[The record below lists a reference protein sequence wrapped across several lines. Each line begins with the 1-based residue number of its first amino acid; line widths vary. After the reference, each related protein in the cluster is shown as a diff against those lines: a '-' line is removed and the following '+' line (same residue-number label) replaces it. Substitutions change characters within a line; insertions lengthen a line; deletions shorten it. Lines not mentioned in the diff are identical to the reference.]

1 MRSTTTLCPVILAG
15 GEGNRLWPLSR
26 RHYPKQLIRLFGERS
41 LLQETLL
48 RCAGIATNVRVLP
61 PLIICNE
68 VYRFIVAEQAAEIN
82 TQAQPI
88 ILEPVGRNTAP
99 ALTLAAL
106 AQSDQGD
113 DPVLLMLPADHLI
126 ENKAAFY
133 QALEVGIG
141 LAGDKFIVT
150 FGIEPTQT
158 VTGYGYIELGE
169 ELKIPG
175 HVSAFHVAD
184 FTEKPDE
191 ALAEKYLCSRRHLWN
206 SGIFMLRASV
216 WLEAIRERQAEIYQA
231 CASAY
236 QNGKEDND
244 FFRLAEQAFIDC
256 PSNSVDYAVMEKLA
270 GAGNAKAA
278 VIPLDAGWSDI
289 GAWSVVW
296 ELGAKDENNNVI
308 IGDVV
313 SAGTTNSLIHSGKR
327 LVGALGCDNLAI
339 IETADAVMVLNKD
352 RTQDMRQFVAELN
365 ARERE
370 ELNQHLSVERPWGRY
385 EIIDVSA
392 GYQVKRLTVLPGR
405 RISLQLHH
413 KRSEHWVVTKG
424 RATITRGDE
433 VFDMEVNESTYIPL
447 GVKHRLENRTD
458 TTLELIEVQVGGYLG
473 EDDIVR
479 FDDDFTR

>member
-1 MRSTTTLCPVILAG
+1 MNATTTLCPVILAG

-26 RHYPKQLIRLFGERS
+26 RHYPKQLIRLFSARS

-48 RCAGIATNVRVLP
+48 RCAEIATDVQVLP

-82 TQAQPI
+82 TRGQPI

-99 ALTLAAL
+99 ALTVAAL
-106 AQSDQGD
+106 AQSDHED

-133 QALEVGIG
+133 QALEAGIE
-141 LAGDKFIVT
+141 LAKDKFIVT
-150 FGIEPTQT
+150 LGIEPARAATS
-158 VTGYGYIELGE
+158 YGYIERGK

-175 HVSAFHVAD
+175 PVSAFHIAD

-191 ALAEKYLCSRRHLWN
+191 ALAEKYLRSRRHFWN

-216 WLEAIRERQAEIYQA
+216 WLEAIKECQAEIYQA
-231 CASAY
+231 CARAY

-278 VIPLDAGWSDI
+278 VIPLDASWSDI

-392 GYQVKRLTVLPGR
+392 GYQVKRLTVLPGM

>member
-1 MRSTTTLCPVILAG
+1 MTLCPVILAG

-48 RCAGIATNVRVLP
+48 RCSGIATDMQVLP

-82 TQAQPI
+82 TRGQPI

-99 ALTLAAL
+99 ALTVAAL
-106 AQSDQGD
+106 AQSDHED

-133 QALEVGIG
+133 QALEAGIE
-141 LAGDKFIVT
+141 LAKDKFIVT
-150 FGIEPTQT
+150 LGIEPARAATS
-158 VTGYGYIELGE
+158 YGYIERGK

-175 HVSAFHVAD
+175 PVSAFHVAD
-184 FTEKPDE
+184 YTEKPDE
-191 ALAEKYLCSRRHLWN
+191 ALAATYLRSRRHLWN

-216 WLEAIRERQAEIYQA
+216 WLEAIKECQAEIYQA
-231 CASAY
+231 CARAY

-289 GAWSVVW
+289 GAWSEVW
-296 ELGAKDENNNVI
+296 GLGAKDENNNVT
-308 IGDVV
+308 IGDVITE
-313 SAGTTNSLIHSGKR
+313 GTTNSLIRSDKR
-327 LVGALGCDNLAI
+327 LVTALGCDNLAI

-352 RTQDMRQFVAELN
+352 KSQDIRQLVATLN
-365 ARERE
+365 AGERK
-370 ELNQHLSVERPWGRY
+370 ELNQHQSVQRPWGEY
-385 EIIDVSA
+385 ETIETST
-392 GYQVKRLTVLPGR
+392 GFQVKRLVIRPGR

-413 KRSEHWVVTKG
+413 KRSEHWVVIKG
-424 RATITRGDE
+424 TATVTRGEE
-433 VFDMEVNESTYIPL
+433 VYDLGGNESTFIPL
-447 GVKHRLENRTD
+447 GVRHRLENRTESV
-458 TTLELIEVQVGGYLG
+458 LELIEVQVGEYLG

-479 FDDDFTR
+479 FDDDFKR

>member
-1 MRSTTTLCPVILAG
+1 MTLCPVILAG

-26 RHYPKQLIRLFGERS
+26 RHYPKQLIRLFGECS

-82 TQAQPI
+82 TRGQPI

-99 ALTLAAL
+99 ALTVAAL
-106 AQSDQGD
+106 AQSDHED

-133 QALEVGIG
+133 QALEAGIE
-141 LAGDKFIVT
+141 LAKDKFIVT
-150 FGIEPTQT
+150 LGIEPARAATS
-158 VTGYGYIELGE
+158 YGYIERGK

-175 HVSAFHVAD
+175 PVSAFHIAD

-191 ALAEKYLCSRRHLWN
+191 ALAEKYLRSRRHLWN

-216 WLEAIRERQAEIYQA
+216 WLEAIRECQAEIYQA
-231 CASAY
+231 CARAY

-270 GAGNAKAA
+270 RAGNVKAA

-289 GAWSVVW
+289 GTWNEIW
-296 ELGAKDENNNVI
+296 ELGAKDDNNNVT
-308 IGDVV
+308 IGDVITE
-313 SAGTTNSLIHSGKR
+313 GTTNSLIRSDKR
-327 LVGALGCDNLAI
+327 LVTALGCDNLAV

-352 RTQDMRQFVAELN
+352 RAQEMSQIVGELN
-365 ARERE
+365 TGERK
-370 ELNQHLSVERPWGRY
+370 ELDQHLSIQRPWGRY
-385 EIIDVSA
+385 EIIDASP

-405 RISLQLHH
+405 RISLQFHH
-413 KRSEHWVVTKG
+413 KRSEHWVVIKG
-424 RATITRGDE
+424 KATIIRGDE
-433 VFDMEVNESTYIPL
+433 VFDLEVNESTYIPL

-458 TTLELIEVQVGGYLG
+458 TTLELIEVQVGEYLG
-473 EDDIVR
+473 EDDIIR
-479 FDDDFTR
+479 LDDDFTR